1 MDKITSENFN
11 KINDGKVYKY
21 FSQPKRDHL
30 YQARKNLIKNYVL
43 DPDVKLVI

>member
-1 MDKITSENFN
+1 MDNSFLKIQN
-11 KINDGKVYKY
+11 KCKDEVVYRA

-43 DPDVKLVI
+43 DPDAKLVR

>member
-1 MDKITSENFN
+1 MDKSFSQKQN
-11 KINDGKVYKY
+11 KYRDGEVYKY

-43 DPDVKLVI
+43 DPDVKVVS